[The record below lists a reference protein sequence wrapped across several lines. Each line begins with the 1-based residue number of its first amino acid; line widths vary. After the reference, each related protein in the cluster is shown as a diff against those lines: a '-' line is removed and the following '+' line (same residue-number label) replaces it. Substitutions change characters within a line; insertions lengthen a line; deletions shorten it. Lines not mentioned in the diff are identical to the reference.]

1 MVKPWSGWRRS
12 PTNNTASDRGSH
24 PELRK
29 VKMKR
34 MAVMVAALSL
44 IATSWAQGD
53 DTKDGRKPMQ
63 TVNDKRDGGPGA

>member
-1 MVKPWSGWRRS
+1 MIVALALNS
-12 PTNNTASDRGSH
+12 
-24 PELRK
+24 EE

-34 MAVMVAALSL
+34 MAVMVGALSL